1 MSDLA
6 CLDMLHPTTVHS
18 LQAMLMSE
26 MAEAWIATVS
36 NRLGLFDCSF
46 DAKAYKETPAG
57 DAIEDRPS
65 DQLQQPQHSIVEAT
79 AAHHIWLAFL
89 LQAWQVSSP

>member
-1 MSDLA
+1 MA

-65 DQLQQPQHSIVEAT
+65 DQLQQPQHSTVEAT